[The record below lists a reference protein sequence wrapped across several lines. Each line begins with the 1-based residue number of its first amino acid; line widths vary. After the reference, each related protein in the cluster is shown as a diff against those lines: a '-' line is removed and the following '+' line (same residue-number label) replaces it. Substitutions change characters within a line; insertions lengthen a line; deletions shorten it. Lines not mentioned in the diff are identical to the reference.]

1 MLDGNDAALEPVND
15 LDIVGGQEHGRAI
28 FINLLEQTHDIPA
41 VLRVEVA
48 SGLISDKNLGLA
60 HDGTG
65 NRHPLALTTTELVR
79 ELLLFAPEANEVDHL
94 RYCVLDLTVT
104 HTCNLQRKSDVLK
117 DGALRQQLKILKH
130 HTNLAAQQWNML
142 IFQGVVVD
150 TTDHNLAR
158 CGLLF
163 ASEELEQRTL
173 ARPAR
178 ANNNDELIG
187 LNVQAHPIK
196 RRLGVLIIPFGY
208 SV

>member
-1 MLDGNDAALEPVND
+1 MLNGDDAALEPVNN
-15 LDIVGGQEHGRAI
+15 LDIVGGQQYGGTI
-28 FINLLEQTHDIPA
+28 FINLLEQADDIPA
-41 VLRVEVA
+41 VLRIKVT

-65 NRHPLALTTTELVR
+65 NRHALALTTTELVR
-79 ELLLFAPEANEVDHL
+79 KLLLFTPKADEIDHL
-94 RYCVLDLTVT
+94 RYCILDLAVT

-117 DGALRQQLKILKH
+117 NGALRQQLKILKH

-142 IFQGVVVD
+142 ILEGVVVD
-150 TTDHNLAR
+150 TTDHNFAR

-163 ASEELEQRTL
+163 ASEELKKCAL

-187 LNVQAHPIK
+187 LNMQAYPIE
-196 RRLGVLIIPFGY
+196 RRLGILIIPFGY